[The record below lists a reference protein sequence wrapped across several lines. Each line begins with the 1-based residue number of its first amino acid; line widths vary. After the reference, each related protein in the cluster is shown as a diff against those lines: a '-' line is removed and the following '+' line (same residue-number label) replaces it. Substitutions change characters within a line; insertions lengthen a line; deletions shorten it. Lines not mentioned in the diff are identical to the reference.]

1 MTEGVKI
8 MTIFSKTK
16 RQASAKE
23 RAKKR
28 AKLKALE
35 KSAEI
40 GEKKR
45 IEEEKNLKELKKDLK
60 KAEDAVKRGQ
70 AKARKQGVLSRIGK
84 AALKEAKHWD
94 FSDPDDKKTKKKTLR

>member
-1 MTEGVKI
+1 
-8 MTIFSKTK
+8 MTIFNKSSKNRK
-16 RQASAKE
+16 ADAKKK
-23 RAKKR
+23 AKKR

-35 KSAEI
+35 KSAML

-45 IEEEKNLKELKKDLK
+45 IKEEKDLKALKKDLK

-70 AKARKQGVLSRIGK
+70 AKARKQGVLSKIGK

-94 FSDPDDKKTKKKTLR
+94 FSDPDDKKTKKKARKR

>member
-1 MTEGVKI
+1 MVLGI
-8 MTIFSKTK
+8 SKT
-16 RQASAKE
+16 RQN
-23 RAKKR
+23 KR

-35 KSAEI
+35 KAAML

-60 KAEDAVKRGQ
+60 KAEEAVKRGQ

-94 FSDPDDKKTKKKTLR
+94 FSDPDDKKTRKKARK

>member
-1 MTEGVKI
+1 
-8 MTIFSKTK
+8 MTIFNKS
-16 RQASAKE
+16 SKE
-23 RAKKR
+23 RKADAKKKSKKR

-70 AKARKQGVLSRIGK
+70 AKARKYGVLSRIGK
-84 AALKEAKHWD
+84 SALKEAKRWD
-94 FSDPDDKKTKKKTLR
+94 FSDPDDKKTKKKARK